1 MTRPLATWRC
11 LLAMQRYA
19 PMLCLAHALGWSIMN
34 LSGLLPGLL
43 AAAFFDD
50 LADEGSGRFGA
61 STIVLLLAGL
71 ALGRSLL
78 WMIAGSFETRM
89 RFTMSA
95 MLRRNLL
102 QALLSRPG
110 RVALD
115 QPVGEA
121 LSRFRDDAHAA
132 EDTLDWT
139 DEILIHALIALTAC
153 VVLLTIDVRMTLLVL
168 VPLVAVVLLAQRAQL
183 RLERY
188 RRASAE
194 ATGHVTG
201 AIGDLL
207 AGVTT
212 LQGSAAEDRALQH
225 LSRLNL
231 RRRRT
236 MLVDRVASQTLGAIA
251 SNLVALGSGLVM
263 LVGAYGLR
271 NGTLTVGDF
280 VLFVAYQTFVTDFAA
295 DFSSYLAHYRQAGVG
310 FQRMDRLLGPLSPAA
325 LFDRTSLHLR
335 GDLPPVPAPRR
346 SAGETFTSLEV
357 QNLSHRHADG
367 ETGIT
372 DVSFTVPAGSL
383 TVVTGRV
390 GAGKTTLL
398 RTILG
403 LLPPTGGDIR
413 WNGTPANCLLRPPRT
428 AYTPQVPRL
437 FSDTIRQNIELG
449 QPLPAATL
457 DSVILRAALDQ
468 DLAGFP
474 RGLDTEVGTRGV
486 RLSGGQVQRTAA
498 ARMLAT
504 DADLLVIDDLSSALD
519 VETEGE
525 VWSRLLDRGETT
537 CLAVS
542 HRPAALRRAD
552 QIIVLR
558 HGRVDAIGTLEDLL
572 ATSAEMRALWH
583 EAQDEWKPEQA
594 AAG

>member
-1 MTRPLATWRC
+1 MTRPLTTWRC

-19 PMLCLAHALGWSIMN
+19 PMLCLAHALCWSIMN

-50 LADEGSGRFGA
+50 LADEGSGRFD
-61 STIVLLLAGL
+61 STTIVILLVGL
-71 ALGRSLL
+71 ALARSLL
-78 WMIAGSFETRM
+78 WLIAGSFETRM

-102 QALLSRPG
+102 QALLRRPG
-110 RVALD
+110 QVALD

-153 VVLLTIDVRMTLLVL
+153 IVLLTIDVRMTLLVL
-168 VPLVAVVLLAQRAQL
+168 VPLIAVVLLAQRAQL

-188 RRASAE
+188 RKASAE

-207 AGVTT
+207 AGVTS
-212 LQGSAAEDRALQH
+212 LQGAAAEDRALRH
-225 LSRLNL
+225 LATLNG

-236 MLVDRVASQTLGAIA
+236 MLVDRVASEALGAIS

-310 FQRMDRLLGPLSPAA
+310 FRRMDSLLGPLDPDA
-325 LFDRTSLHLR
+325 LFDRTPLHLS
-335 GDLPPVPAPRR
+335 GNLPAIPARTPNNR
-346 SAGETFTSLEV
+346 APFPGLEV
-357 QNLSHRHADG
+357 RGLTCLHDDRES
-367 ETGIT
+367 GIQ
-372 DVSFTVPAGSL
+372 DVTFTVPAGSL
-383 TVVTGRV
+383 TVITGRV
-390 GAGKTTLL
+390 GAGKSTLL
-398 RTILG
+398 RAILG
-403 LLPPTGGDIR
+403 LVPPSAGEVLWGGVETE
-413 WNGTPANCLLRPPRT
+413 GLLQPPQT

-437 FSDTIRQNIELG
+437 FSDTIRHNIELG
-449 QPLPAATL
+449 QSLSPAELA
-457 DSVILRAALDQ
+457 DAVNRAALDQ

-474 RGLDTEVGTRGV
+474 QGLETEVGTRGV

-519 VETEGE
+519 VETERE
-525 VWSRLLDRGETT
+525 VWSRLLQFQTT

-552 QIIVLR
+552 QIVVLDR
-558 HGRVDAIGTLEDLL
+558 GRVVATGRLNDLL
-572 ATSAEMRALWH
+572 ATSPEMRLLWH
-583 EAQDEWKPEQA
+583 DTQQEETQLVMNDT
-594 AAG
+594 

>member
-11 LLAMQRYA
+11 LVAMQRYA

-34 LSGLLPGLL
+34 LSGLLPGFF

-50 LADEGSGRFGA
+50 LANEGSGRFA
-61 STIVLLLAGL
+61 ANTIVYLLIGL
-71 ALGRSLL
+71 AAGRSIL
-78 WMIAGSFETRM
+78 WLIAGSFETRM

-102 QALLSRPG
+102 QALLTRPG

-139 DEILIHALIALTAC
+139 DEIVIHALIALTAC

-168 VPLVAVVLLAQRAQL
+168 VPLVVVIVLAQRAQL

-212 LQGSAAEDRALQH
+212 LQGGAAEDRALQH
-225 LSRLNL
+225 LAGLNL

-236 MLVDRVASQTLGAIA
+236 VLVDRIA
-251 SNLVALGSGLVM
+251 SDALRAVANNLVALGVGLVM

-271 NGTLTVGDF
+271 NGELTVGDF
-280 VLFVAYQTFVTDFAA
+280 VLFIAYQTFVTDFAA

-310 FQRMDRLLGPLSPAA
+310 FQRMDTLLGPLPAEA
-325 LFDRTSLHLR
+325 LFNRTSLHLR
-335 GDLPPVPAPRR
+335 GDLPAVPARTPNR
-346 SAGETFTSLEV
+346 APYTSLEI
-357 QNLSHRHADG
+357 NGLTYHHAAG
-367 ETGIT
+367 ESGIT
-372 DVSFTVPAGSL
+372 DISFTVPAGQF

-390 GAGKTTLL
+390 GAGKSTLL
-398 RTILG
+398 RAILG
-403 LLPPTGGDIR
+403 LLPPTAGEVR
-413 WNGTPANCLLRPPRT
+413 WNGSPAPDLLDPPRT
-428 AYTPQVPRL
+428 SYTPQVPRL
-437 FSDTIRQNIELG
+437 FSDTIRHNIDLG
-449 QPLPAATL
+449 QALPAADL
-457 DSVILRAALDQ
+457 DAAIHRAALAP
-468 DLAGFP
+468 DLATFP
-474 RGLDTEVGTRGV
+474 QGLDTEVGTRGV

-498 ARMLAT
+498 ARMLAAE
-504 DADLLVIDDLSSALD
+504 ADLLVIDDLSSALD
-519 VETEGE
+519 VETERE
-525 VWSRLLDRGETT
+525 VWSRLLDEGQTT

-552 QIIVLR
+552 QIVVL
-558 HGRVDAIGTLEDLL
+558 HEGRVAAIGPLDDLL
-572 ATSAEMRALWH
+572 ATSPAMRALWH
-583 EAQDEWKPEQA
+583 EALDEADQPVGEVT
-594 AAG
+594 G